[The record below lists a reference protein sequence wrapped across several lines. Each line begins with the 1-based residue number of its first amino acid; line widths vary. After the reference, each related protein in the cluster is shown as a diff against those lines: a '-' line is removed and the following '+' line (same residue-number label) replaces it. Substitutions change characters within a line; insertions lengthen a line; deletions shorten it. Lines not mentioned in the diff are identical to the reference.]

1 MRLRRLLMKM
11 KGSERDLGHDYIV
24 GIEERL
30 QNQQEKPSRQVD
42 PIDDLMD
49 GGLGSGE
56 LGVVV
61 RKGIGK
67 TWCLQS
73 MGISFKNGL
82 NVVHYTLELNQ
93 NYVGLRYDTIF
104 SGVPTANI
112 KFYQDDVKKKD
123 RRS

>member
-1 MRLRRLLMKM
+1 MDSVDLLEVGQYDEIKKM
-11 KGSERDLGHDYIV
+11 VDEAERKGSERDLGHDYIV

-30 QNQQEKPSRQVD
+30 TKSTRDTVKTGWD

-61 RKGIGK
+61 GIGK

-73 MGISFKNGL
+73 MG
-82 NVVHYTLELNQ
+82 
-93 NYVGLRYDTIF
+93 
-104 SGVPTANI
+104 
-112 KFYQDDVKKKD
+112 
-123 RRS
+123 